1 MGRRHR
7 IHFDGAIYHVYSK
20 GVNGQH
26 IFIDDQD
33 RETFLRI
40 LKKNIADASAELIAY
55 CLMGNHYHLAIK
67 VGSIPLSKMMQRI
80 LSSYALLFNRRH
92 ERTGHL
98 FQARFEAKNCLNERY
113 LRTLIPYII
122 MNPVRAGL
130 VERPQDWPW
139 SSLLNEPLTDE
150 VLAELAQFDPWEND
164 HDTLNLLRRE
174 GLPAKSFEE
183 IAEIISA
190 QTHIACSVLRSRNR
204 RRCVTKAKRLF
215 SQAALKEGHKSTAIA
230 RWLNLANSAI
240 TRYAQ
245 AK

>member
-1 MGRRHR
+1 MGRRQR
-7 IHFDGAIYHVYSK
+7 VHFDGAIYHVYSK

-40 LKKNIADASAELIAY
+40 LKKNIAAASAELLAY
-55 CLMGNHYHLAIK
+55 CLMGNHYHLAVK
-67 VGSIPLSKMMQRI
+67 VGSIPLWKLMHRT
-80 LSSYALLFNRRH
+80 LSSYALIFNRRH

-98 FQARFEAKNCLNERY
+98 FQARFEARICLDERY

-139 SSLLNEPLTDE
+139 SSLLNEPLTE
-150 VLAELAQFDPWEND
+150 EALAELAQFDPWEND
-164 HDTLNLLRRE
+164 HDKLNLLRRE
-174 GLPAKSFEE
+174 GAPAKTLEE
-183 IAEIISA
+183 IAELLFLD
-190 QTHIACSVLRSRNR
+190 THIASSVLRSGDR
-204 RRCVTKAKRLF
+204 RRRVTAAKRLF

-240 TRYAQ
+240 TRYA
-245 AK
+245 